1 MDVALLNQKILV
13 QKNEVTVDAIGNH
26 LNQWVDFYSC
36 YATIGGESPNEST
49 AAGTVV
55 DNTKAYF
62 TVRWCKAVSEITSDG
77 YRVVYADEK
86 IYNILGIDHQNFKK
100 KSVKLKCQKARR

>member
-26 LNQWVDFYSC
+26 LNQWMDFYSC
-36 YATIGGESPNEST
+36 YATISGESPNEST
-49 AAGTVV
+49 SAGAVV
-55 DNTKAYF
+55 DNTKADF
-62 TVRWCKAVSEITSDG
+62 TVRWCRAVSEITADNF
-77 YRVVYADEK
+77 RILYAGE

-100 KSVKLKCQKARR
+100 KSVKFKCQKVRR

>member
-36 YATIGGESPNEST
+36 YATISGESPNESA

-55 DNTKAYF
+55 DNTKVDF

-77 YRVVYADEK
+77 YRVVYADE

>member
-1 MDVALLNQKILV
+1 MDVALLNQQILV

-26 LNQWVDFYSC
+26 LNQWMDFYSC
-36 YATIGGESPNEST
+36 YATISGESPNEST
-49 AAGTVV
+49 SAWAVV
-55 DNTKAYF
+55 DNTKADF
-62 TVRWCKAVSEITSDG
+62 TVRWCRAVSEITADNF
-77 YRVVYADEK
+77 RILYAGE

>member
-36 YATIGGESPNEST
+36 YATISGESPNEST
-49 AAGTVV
+49 SSGTVV
-55 DNTKAYF
+55 DNTKADF
-62 TVRWCKAVSEITSDG
+62 TVRWCRAVSEITADNF
-77 YRVVYADEK
+77 RIFYAGE

-100 KSVKLKCQKARR
+100 KSVKLKCQKVRQ

>member
-1 MDVALLNQKILV
+1 MDIALLNQKILV

-26 LNQWVDFYSC
+26 LNEWVDFYSC
-36 YATIGGESPNEST
+36 YATISGESPNEST
-49 AAGTVV
+49 SAGTVV
-55 DNTKAYF
+55 DNTKADF
-62 TVRWCKAVSEITSDG
+62 TVRWCKAVSEITPDDF
-77 YRVVYADEK
+77 RVFYADE